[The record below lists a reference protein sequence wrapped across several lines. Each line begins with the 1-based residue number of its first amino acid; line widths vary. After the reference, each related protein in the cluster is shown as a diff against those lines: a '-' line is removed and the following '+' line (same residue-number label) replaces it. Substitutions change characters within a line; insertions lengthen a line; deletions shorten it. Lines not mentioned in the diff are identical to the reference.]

1 MTAELRQSL
10 RLAIDRAVR
19 ERINWQADPRCA
31 GCGVE
36 QIDSHSG
43 QHRYVAGCG
52 TCSDRASKHRQR
64 TTRPAVQLELELAVP

>member
-1 MTAELRQSL
+1 MTADLRHSL

-19 ERINWQADPRCA
+19 ARIDWDAEPRCA

-36 QIDSHSG
+36 QADPDSG
-43 QHRYVAGCG
+43 AYRYVPGCP

-64 TTRPAVQLELELAVP
+64 TSEPSLQLELEVA